1 MRLPLLKMLKKSG
14 GMVHSCTGY
23 VFNFT
28 RLIREIPYC
37 PYKDSP
43 IPYFES
49 LMEEHSLW
57 DPLWSK
63 LLNIARLNTA
73 YRAYRLAPIM
83 GLVFILLI
91 CFAPVQAKAVQDEPL
106 CGNGS
111 TPDYGFSYP
120 TLQPHW
126 TVGWEDYASE
136 QAVDRVDRVLDRLN
150 DDAIAQTMILILPQ
164 EQVGIRTNCAVHFLR
179 YMGLGL
185 PSGER
190 KDNGFVFLIVV
201 GPDSIDVHYAV
212 GLGLPALTAPELTNI
227 NRAAESKYEST
238 HSLDEAL
245 LTLVNEFNIVA
256 RTNYEPAPSAAS
268 TPEDVDQPAGPVAIV
283 ALCGQLCL
291 GLFLFVFIT
300 WMFSQMGGGG
310 TRYYTPDV
318 NPWGGNTWGGSP
330 WRGGVRGFPSGGG
343 RSFPSPRMRG
353 GSGSGRSGRTN

>member
-1 MRLPLLKMLKKSG
+1 MELFLKSRRRNLI
-14 GMVHSCTGY
+14 
-23 VFNFT
+23 FQENFG
-28 RLIREIPYC
+28 
-37 PYKDSP
+37 
-43 IPYFES
+43 
-49 LMEEHSLW
+49 
-57 DPLWSK
+57 
-63 LLNIARLNTA
+63 RLNSA
-73 YRAYRLAPIM
+73 WRAYRLVALL
-83 GLVFILLI
+83 GLTFSLLS
-91 CFAPVQAKAVQDEPL
+91 CFTPVQVKAAQTEPL
-106 CGNGS
+106 CGDGS
-111 TPDYGFSYP
+111 PPDYGFSYDL
-120 TLQPHW
+120 LQPHW
-126 TVGWEDYASE
+126 TVGWELYASE

-179 YMGLGL
+179 YMELGL

-190 KDNGFVFLIVV
+190 KDNGFVFLIVA
-201 GPDSIDVHYAV
+201 GPDRIDVHYAV
-212 GLGLPALTAPELTNI
+212 GLGLPALTASELTNI

-245 LTLVNEFNIVA
+245 LTLANEFNIVA
-256 RTNYEPAPSAAS
+256 RNNYEPAPSAAS
-268 TPEDVDQPAGPVAIV
+268 TPEVPDQLAGPAAIA

-300 WMFSQMGGGG
+300 WLFSQMGGGG
-310 TRYYTPDV
+310 TRYYPPDV